1 MSKIVNFPMP
11 GLILA
16 VLFCVWVLMDSLPV
30 VAGDASIPVT
40 ASPRREAYFPN
51 TETLGDREM
60 RIIALGT
67 GTPHIRPSQASASW
81 LVELGNGDKF
91 FFDIGPGAISNFSA
105 LQIPYDHANKVFL
118 SHLHVDHIGDL
129 DALWASGWTAG
140 RLKPLEVWGPSGATP
155 ELGTSHYVSNLL
167 EAMHWDYASRSGKLP
182 ESGSKVEVHEF
193 DYRKRQLV
201 YDREGVEIWSFP
213 ATHVIDGAV
222 SYRLE
227 WSGLSFVFSGDT
239 TPNKW
244 LVENAANVDLLVH
257 EVYMTLAQLQA
268 RFGWDEKMATMIA
281 SIVHTSPL
289 DAGKLFATL
298 KPRLAVAYHFYNDF
312 DTAPAIRA
320 AIEASY
326 QGPLVLAHDMMVF
339 NVTAD
344 QITVR
349 ESSTPANIWP
359 PLADK
364 KKFSE
369 AERAKSIPLSEWLKN
384 GRLPTQ
390 LPR

>member
-1 MSKIVNFPMP
+1 MGIPKRLFTSLSLT
-11 GLILA
+11 GLL
-16 VLFCVWVLMDSLPV
+16 SLGFLSTSLQAGAEEVAKANV
-30 VAGDASIPVT
+30 VTPQ
-40 ASPRREAYFPN
+40 REIYFPN
-51 TETLGDREM
+51 TEALGKREM
-60 RIIALGT
+60 RVIALGT

-91 FFDIGPGAISNFSA
+91 FFDVGPGSISNFSS

-118 SHLHVDHIGDL
+118 SHLHIDHIGDL

-155 ELGTSHYVSNLL
+155 ELGTRHYISKLL
-167 EAMHWDYASRSGKLP
+167 DAMHWDYSSRSGKLP

-193 DYRKRQLV
+193 DYRTKQLV
-201 YDREGVEIWSFP
+201 YNENGVKVWSFP

-244 LVENAANVDLLVH
+244 FIENAANVDLLVH
-257 EVYMTLAQLQA
+257 EVYMTLDQLQA
-268 RFGWDEKMATMIA
+268 RFGWDRKMATVIA
-281 SIVHTSPL
+281 SIVHTSPIA
-289 DAGKLFATL
+289 AGKVFDQL

-312 DTAPAIRA
+312 DTAPAIRQ
-320 AIEASY
+320 AIEESY
-326 QGPLVLAHDMMVF
+326 RGPLTLAHDMMVF
-339 NVTAD
+339 NVTAE

-349 ESSTPANIWP
+349 ESSTPYNIWP

-369 AERAKSIPLSEWLKN
+369 AERASSIPLSEWLKD
-384 GRLPTQ
+384 GRLPTHISN
-390 LPR
+390 